1 MKLGLL
7 TKHGVSYTAHVLSPY
22 RFTLVIQFPKQFY
35 LICYLRFEQ
44 YRAKRQAILQTEN
57 AFEGKYKRSD
67 KIGNIRNISTVRAF
81 CKMNHELK
89 FRKIQFTQYNIKN
102 NLVLTM

>member
-1 MKLGLL
+1 M
-7 TKHGVSYTAHVLSPY
+7 
-22 RFTLVIQFPKQFY
+22 R
-35 LICYLRFEQ
+35 
-44 YRAKRQAILQTEN
+44 TEN

-67 KIGNIRNISTVRAF
+67 KIGNIRKISTASAI

-102 NLVLTM
+102 NLALTMREYNILI